1 MENIVPN
8 ANSSLSTGE
17 ERNIFGNI
25 ILFWEMMAFAELHK
39 QDLAMLFLDFKK
51 YYDRVD

>member
-1 MENIVPN
+1 MIPKLV
-8 ANSSLSTGE
+8 LSKV
-17 ERNIFGNI
+17 RSIFYNIF
-25 ILFWEMMAFAELHK
+25 LFLEMVAFGELHK